1 MNSKK
6 TKTIGFRVNQDLKEL
21 IQKVAEEKSL
31 QTGSLVRSVLVA
43 YLKNG
48 ATDSGIAKA
57 L

>member
-1 MNSKK
+1 MDRRK

-31 QTGSLVRSVLVA
+31 QTGSFVRSVLVA

-48 ATDSGIAKA
+48 AIDSGITKT